1 MAHPFELG
9 ILFGDKP
16 DRPPGQIAPGWDF
29 AEVPVALQIQPFESN
44 ANWEKKK
51 QEITSWNLPPIRVAS
66 HFIQFWGLSA
76 TGPGVDWEQNEFWSK
91 RAFERMAELGVKVA
105 GVYGGFFRIHS
116 GYSRTELLEQ
126 ALRFANTLADH
137 AREHDITVA
146 LEPIAE
152 LDTLWPRYLDGLA
165 FAKELGRPEIRVMA
179 DLNYFLKIDQP
190 FSDIAIDPEYCMH
203 CHIAENN
210 AQPGAGDRE
219 DVLVDLFRVLRDA
232 GYERGVSAAC
242 VWVST
247 EGGEIDFGAETGKAL
262 RYLQDLRARVY
273 AE

>member
-1 MAHPFELG
+1 MTRQFELG

-16 DRPPGQIAPGWDF
+16 GRPPEEIAPGWDF

-44 ANWEKKK
+44 ANWEEKK
-51 QEITSWNLPPIRVAS
+51 QEIASWNLPPIRVAS

-76 TGPGVDWEQNEFWSK
+76 TGPGVDQEQNEFWTN

-105 GVYGGFFRIHS
+105 GVYGGFFRIHD
-116 GYSRTELLEQ
+116 GYSRAELMDR
-126 ALRFANTLADH
+126 ALRFVNLLADH
-137 AREHDITVA
+137 ARTYDITVA

-179 DLNYFLKIDQP
+179 DLNYFLKLDQP
-190 FSDIAIDPEYCMH
+190 FADIAVEPEYCMH
-203 CHIAENN
+203 CHIAENK
-210 AQPGAGDRE
+210 AQPGVGDRE
-219 DVLVDLFRVLRDA
+219 GVLMDMFRVLRDV

-242 VWVST
+242 AWVST
-247 EGGEIDFGAETGKAL
+247 EGEEMDFGKETGKAL
-262 RYLQDLRARVY
+262 RYLQGLRERIY